1 MDQPLR
7 IGVIGDLDP
16 NLSSHIAT
24 NKALEH
30 AAKRLCVALD
40 FEWLPT
46 LPLEE
51 KSSLKGLKTFDAL
64 WCAPGSPYES
74 MRGALKS
81 IRFAREKGWPFIG
94 T

>member
-7 IGVIGDLDP
+7 IAVIGDFDP

-24 NKALEH
+24 NEALEH
-30 AAKRLCVALD
+30 TAGDLCMALD

-46 LPLEE
+46 LPLEAE
-51 KSSLKGLKTFDAL
+51 TSLKGLKTFDAL